1 MLRSSGLTT
10 TVLPPRQNKWG
21 VHVLR
26 WVNCGNEEISL
37 FSRKPAFFFFL
48 DIYSHGCLL
57 LPVSNIA

>member
-26 WVNCGNEEISL
+26 RQNCGIEEIWQS
-37 FSRKPAFFFFL
+37 FRRPAFFFFSTITSTAVYFTL
-48 DIYSHGCLL
+48 YQI
-57 LPVSNIA
+57 